1 MCWKNVP
8 ISLRGVERRGRSVL
22 RRLFI
27 TFGLVAVTCA
37 AAGMQQLSGRV
48 VAGSIRM
55 LDDTRNVSTDGANT
69 MSHAVA
75 DVEYAPTI
83 N

>member
-37 AAGMQQLSGRV
+37 AAGTLRIVGRV
-48 VAGSIRM
+48 GSIRM

-69 MSHAVA
+69 MSLAVA
-75 DVEYAPTI
+75 DVKYAPTI
-83 N
+83 D